1 MLHSLAMRS
10 LMSVGALLALVIAW
24 IWPLGGAARDL
35 LAVHMLQHIV
45 AMNVGALLLAV
56 AWCPRAAG
64 GGPLPLLVAA
74 VLQLS
79 ALGLWHLP
87 AVFSVLHQGP
97 ALRAVMHGSLF
108 VAALLFWCCV
118 VGRPIRHA
126 WQTIFALLVTA
137 KMFCLLGA
145 VLAFSRA
152 PLFALHGAPER
163 WGLSALEDQQLA
175 GLLMIGSCAAVY
187 VAAAVVLFVKWLVA
201 MAAPSKW
208 MPADA
213 VAAE

>member
-10 LMSVGALLALVIAW
+10 LVSVGALLALVIAW
-24 IWPLGGAARDL
+24 IWPLGGMARDL

-56 AWCPRAAG
+56 GWSSRTVR
-64 GGPLPLLVAA
+64 GGPLPLLLAA
-74 VLQLS
+74 ALQLS
-79 ALGLWHLP
+79 ALGLWHVP
-87 AVFSVLHQGP
+87 VVFAVLHDSP
-97 ALRAVMHGSLF
+97 ALQAVMHGSLF
-108 VAALLFWCCV
+108 VAALLFWCSV

-145 VLAFSRA
+145 VLAFSRT

-187 VAAAVVLFVKWLVA
+187 VAAAVILFVKWLA
-201 MAAPSKW
+201 AIAAPKG